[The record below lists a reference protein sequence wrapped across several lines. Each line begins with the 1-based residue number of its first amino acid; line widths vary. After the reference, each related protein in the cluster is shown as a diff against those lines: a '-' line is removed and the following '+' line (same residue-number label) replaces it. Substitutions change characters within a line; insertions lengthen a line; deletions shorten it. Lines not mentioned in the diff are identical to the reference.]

1 MQDIACLYWTIDS
14 TARAHELVQELIDN
28 KLIACANILPGV
40 SMYPWQGSVHRE
52 QEVFVLCKTT
62 PDLVDAAV
70 TYLEKAHDYDVP
82 CITSWFAGAS
92 PTYAGW
98 VASVTGV

>member
-40 SMYPWQGSVHRE
+40 SM
-52 QEVFVLCKTT
+52 
-62 PDLVDAAV
+62 
-70 TYLEKAHDYDVP
+70 
-82 CITSWFAGAS
+82 
-92 PTYAGW
+92 
-98 VASVTGV
+98 